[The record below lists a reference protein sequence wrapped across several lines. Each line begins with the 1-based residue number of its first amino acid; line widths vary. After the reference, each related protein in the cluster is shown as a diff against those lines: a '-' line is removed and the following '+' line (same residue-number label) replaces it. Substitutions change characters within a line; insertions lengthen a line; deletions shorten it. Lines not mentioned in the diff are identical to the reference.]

1 MSNPAN
7 LKSLGYTCKRIANL
21 LGVVLCDIEFCGFF
35 DVTFDLHISS
45 TGPFVVDHVAKLLF
59 ASNAKAHL
67 FFGRLCCKTS
77 IICIKCWSRWFIST
91 NPKKLSTFTS
101 PPSTSL
107 GNSLPNSC
115 VKDGCWFSSI
125 SPFVMFSKSI
135 NNSLSLFLGHSHYFL
150 FKSNAVATGCLCWL
164 SEYNDCVAGLCCVFT
179 FNFISKQPKMESRKT
194 PHVK

>member
-1 MSNPAN
+1 MEKNSKFTGN
-7 LKSLGYTCKRIANL
+7 CFMWHRILWFLWCYFWSPYFFNQP
-21 LGVVLCDIEFCGFF
+21 FCGR
-35 DVTFDLHISS
+35 
-45 TGPFVVDHVAKLLF
+45 P
-59 ASNAKAHL
+59 
-67 FFGRLCCKTS
+67 CCKTS

-91 NPKKLSTFTS
+91 NPKKLCAFTS

-107 GNSLPNSC
+107 GDSLPNSC
-115 VKDGCWFSSI
+115 VTDGCWFSSI

-135 NNSLSLFLGHSHYFL
+135 NNSLSLFLGHSHYFW

-179 FNFISKQPKMESRKT
+179 FNFISKQPQIESRKT